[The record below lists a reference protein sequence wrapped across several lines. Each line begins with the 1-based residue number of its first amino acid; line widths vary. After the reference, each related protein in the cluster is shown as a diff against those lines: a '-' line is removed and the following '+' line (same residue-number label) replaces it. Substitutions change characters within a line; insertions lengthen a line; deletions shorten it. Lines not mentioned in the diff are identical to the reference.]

1 MIDVPSQKRAIRGE
15 IVARVL
21 AMDPAARRRQEAEL
35 QRLLPGLPG
44 FEGAGTVL
52 LFASAFPEE
61 YDTAP
66 LLRLALGQGKRVV
79 CPRVDRVADSLRL
92 YAIDDPARDFRRG
105 MMGIPE
111 PRPDRPE
118 IRPASI
124 DWALVPGL
132 AFDDDA
138 YRLGRGRGHYDRLLP
153 SLPVDSPRWALA
165 LDPQWFGALPREP
178 HDQPLDGVAGP
189 GRILE
194 RNRLRPDKFS
204 GL

>member
-1 MIDVPSQKRAIRGE
+1 MTDIPSAKWAIRRE
-15 IVARVL
+15 VVARIL

-35 QRLLPGLPG
+35 HGRLPELPG
-44 FEGAGTVL
+44 FEGAGLVL

-61 YDTAP
+61 YDTFP
-66 LLRLALGQGKRVV
+66 ILRRALGQGKRVA
-79 CPRVDRVADSLRL
+79 CPRVDRATGRLRL
-92 YAIDDPARDFRRG
+92 YLIEDPARDFQPG

-111 PRPDRPE
+111 PLRERPE
-118 IRPASI
+118 ISPASI

-153 SLPVDSPRWALA
+153 ALPLDCPRWALA
-165 LDPQWFGALPREP
+165 LDPQWIDALPREP

-189 GRILE
+189 GRTLE
-194 RNRLRPDKFS
+194 RDRPRPDKIS